1 MTILGQDF
9 YTAHNTVKDVAQ
21 SVAIGQEVDRKK
33 NLMGSL
39 NDLYQQKPN
48 ASLEDL
54 RAQYAVYGTPE
65 DLDRIDGKIQ
75 ARNGLVAGQKLQMA
89 LPQMEMLYKT
99 NDQIG
104 IQSLAAS
111 LNNDPD
117 LAKAGFG
124 KINFTP
130 AGETEIPVL
139 TNREFT
145 DPNGNKIKALAG
157 DIIKYNVN
165 NKVYSVDSTKRV
177 QHQEHLQNLQQK
189 AQLKTAGD
197 LTPDAA
203 NFLELYQRKIAS
215 DKLQSAQNWRNTISS
230 SPQYKQMLS
239 QMTPQAK
246 QTFIDY
252 MQKLEKPNAIQSLQS
267 SQPTATGE

>member
-130 AGETEIPVL
+130 AGETVIPVL
-139 TNREFT
+139 MDREFT
-145 DPNGNKIKALAG
+145 DPNGNKIKVQAG

-165 NKVYSVDSTKRV
+165 NKVYSVDPTEKNKQR
-177 QHQEHLQNLQQK
+177 QLNQTLANKKE
-189 AQLKTAGD
+189 LKTMGD

-203 NFLELYQRKIAS
+203 NFLELYQRKISS
-215 DKLQSAQNWRNTISS
+215 DKLKGAQNWRNQVSA

-239 QMTPQAK
+239 QLSPQAK